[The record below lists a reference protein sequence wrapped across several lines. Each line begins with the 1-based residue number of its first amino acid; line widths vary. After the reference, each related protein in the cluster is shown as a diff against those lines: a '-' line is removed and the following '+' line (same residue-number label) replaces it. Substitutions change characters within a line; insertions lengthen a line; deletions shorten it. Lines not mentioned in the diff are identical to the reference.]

1 MSKPQLFDNFINSP
15 YVFTLHKY
23 QKLILAKRN
32 VNTNLNIQPLDKYT
46 NKILPNYARRRRRVT
61 RSLKVCSHKP
71 VQIKN
76 RVEIQIKVLLTYTL
90 FNLEQ
95 QINKSALNSLQFT
108 TIST

>member
-1 MSKPQLFDNFINSP
+1 MPEDAGVWQEVWRF
-15 YVFTLHKY
+15 
-23 QKLILAKRN
+23 
-32 VNTNLNIQPLDKYT
+32 
-46 NKILPNYARRRRRVT
+46 AR
-61 RSLKVCSHKP
+61 KP

>member
-1 MSKPQLFDNFINSP
+1 MPEDAGVWQE
-15 YVFTLHKY
+15 VWRFT
-23 QKLILAKRN
+23 
-32 VNTNLNIQPLDKYT
+32 
-46 NKILPNYARRRRRVT
+46 
-61 RSLKVCSHKP
+61 HKP

-76 RVEIQIKVLLTYTL
+76 RVEIQIKILLTYTL